1 MAACDRDCRDIAE
14 FLDSMWQCF
23 DNVDK
28 ALTDER
34 SSIPL
39 DYLES
44 RLEDHFQVV
53 NAIAIAIQDNS
64 AELKQLVEDLL
75 MLTRELLQEIHA
87 VKSQREKENR
97 RSTAWVPSTEAS
109 TGGRPR
115 FRVTKDQIETLRET
129 GMNWKTIA
137 LTLGISESTL
147 YRRRQEFGLYESFVD
162 IGYEELYTVITG
174 MLSQTP
180 YAGESYVSGGLRARG
195 IFVQR
200 HRIRDILSEIDP
212 VGRALRRRAA
222 IQRRQYNV
230 RAPNH
235 LWHIDGNQK
244 LVNWRFVIH
253 GCTDGYSRA
262 IVYLK
267 CATNFLSSTVLQC
280 FIEGTHDFGLPLR
293 ARGDHGVENVEIARF
308 MVESRGDNRGS
319 FIAERSVHNV
329 RIERLWREMN
339 RVVIAF
345 YKDIFHFL
353 EDSCLLDSN
362 SELNLF
368 ALQFIY
374 LPRINASLEQFVEQ
388 WNYHG
393 IRTARYQSPM
403 ALWHAGIMHSMDDKV
418 LCEPESYGIDF
429 ESRVS
434 EMDDDYNVVVPEY
447 QVQLTEEEVAALR
460 IHVPDPLEDDG
471 NSGIDLYIKVCDI
484 ITTMKNFP

>member
-53 NAIAIAIQDNS
+53 NVIAIAIQDNS

-97 RSTAWVPSTEAS
+97 RSTACFPSTEAS

-137 LTLGISESTL
+137 LTPGSTL

-162 IGYEELYTVITG
+162 IVYEELYTVITG

-212 VGRALRRRAA
+212 VGRALESCHSKEA
-222 IQRRQYNV
+222 V
-230 RAPNH
+230 
-235 LWHIDGNQK
+235 
-244 LVNWRFVIH
+244 
-253 GCTDGYSRA
+253 
-262 IVYLK
+262 
-267 CATNFLSSTVLQC
+267 QC
-280 FIEGTHDFGLPLR
+280 
-293 ARGDHGVENVEIARF
+293 
-308 MVESRGDNRGS
+308 
-319 FIAERSVHNV
+319 
-329 RIERLWREMN
+329 
-339 RVVIAF
+339 
-345 YKDIFHFL
+345 
-353 EDSCLLDSN
+353 
-362 SELNLF
+362 
-368 ALQFIY
+368 
-374 LPRINASLEQFVEQ
+374 
-388 WNYHG
+388 
-393 IRTARYQSPM
+393 
-403 ALWHAGIMHSMDDKV
+403 
-418 LCEPESYGIDF
+418 
-429 ESRVS
+429 
-434 EMDDDYNVVVPEY
+434 
-447 QVQLTEEEVAALR
+447 
-460 IHVPDPLEDDG
+460 
-471 NSGIDLYIKVCDI
+471 
-484 ITTMKNFP
+484 